1 MARSND
7 PCWMVQSARSA
18 LRIVAYGFSAAAMRA
33 LIGSSSTPD
42 TCAATSSGM
51 PAMKLPVPH
60 PGSSTWMGVGPMS
73 SASHMAL
80 TTGPGV

>member
-1 MARSND
+1 M
-7 PCWMVQSARSA
+7 
-18 LRIVAYGFSAAAMRA
+18 F
-33 LIGSSSTPD
+33 
-42 TCAATSSGM
+42 SGM

-60 PGSSTWMGVGPMS
+60 PGSSTWMGADPMS

>member
-1 MARSND
+1 MARSN
-7 PCWMVQSARSA
+7 PEWMVQSARSA
-18 LRIVAYGFSAAAMRA
+18 LRIVASGFSAAAMRA
-33 LIGSSSTPD
+33 LTGSSSTPD
-42 TCAATSSGM
+42 TCALMFSGM

-60 PGSSTWMGVGPMS
+60 PGSSTWMGAGPIS

>member
-1 MARSND
+1 MARSN
-7 PCWMVQSARSA
+7 PGWMVQSVRSA
-18 LRIVAYGFSAAAMRA
+18 LRMVASGFSAAAMRA

-42 TCAATSSGM
+42 TCAWASSGM

-60 PGSSTWMGVGPMS
+60 PGSSTWIGVLPMS

>member
-1 MARSND
+1 MARSN
-7 PCWMVQSARSA
+7 PGWMVQSA
-18 LRIVAYGFSAAAMRA
+18 ISAAAMRA
-33 LIGSSSTPD
+33 LTGSSSTPD
-42 TCAATSSGM
+42 TCALMFSGM

-60 PGSSTWMGVGPMS
+60 PGSSTCMGVGPMP